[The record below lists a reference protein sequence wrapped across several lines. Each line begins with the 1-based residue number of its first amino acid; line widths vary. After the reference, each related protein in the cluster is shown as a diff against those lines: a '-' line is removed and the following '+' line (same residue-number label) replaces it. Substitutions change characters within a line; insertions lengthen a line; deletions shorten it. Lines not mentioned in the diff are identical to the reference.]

1 MTFSLYPTP
10 VHKKISRA
18 PRSPSTRARARKELP
33 PRRLTRLDRKNTAFI
48 SVQCSLAPSEE
59 LLTFITAKSISF
71 ERKRSTVAHAQNN
84 MSSQSSSPR
93 RKTTTQAKAE
103 EPEKWF
109 NEYPLEGDP
118 NRPAVVITNLLSK
131 SPRLIGWNDEEIEQ
145 IALDANPNVGYG
157 EEEELHIGPKREVV
171 NEVAFGL
178 LGIAAKEVAKQLLQR
193 EELHEGRTQR
203 QVNNDAEEDT
213 LESVEKAALDAVSE
227 LSADS
232 NNEESSTT
240 MRNTELYQLALRSLL
255 WQRDNYLVG
264 RDYAD
269 ERSALRR
276 KQKQLLQNHQ
286 LDTLVD
292 LPFSRMPFDATA
304 LGNLQLVRLGS
315 WFIPSPVVHRSL
327 LPIVVGLPSGPL
339 NEPILRATANLI
351 PMSQNN
357 LDNVM
362 KSRILWF
369 LKDERWRSVIKNSTK
384 GYIANTYRDT

>member
-1 MTFSLYPTP
+1 MS
-10 VHKKISRA
+10 
-18 PRSPSTRARARKELP
+18 SPSPARRETTNQEKEQL
-33 PRRLTRLDRKNTAFI
+33 
-48 SVQCSLAPSEE
+48 
-59 LLTFITAKSISF
+59 
-71 ERKRSTVAHAQNN
+71 
-84 MSSQSSSPR
+84 
-93 RKTTTQAKAE
+93 
-103 EPEKWF
+103 EKWY
-109 NEYPLEGDP
+109 NEYPLKGDP

-178 LGIAAKEVAKQLLQR
+178 LGIAAKEVTKQLLQR
-193 EELHEGRTQR
+193 EELHEAQR
-203 QVNNDAEEDT
+203 DDDAEEDTT
-213 LESVEKAALDAVSE
+213 LESVEKAALNAVTE

-232 NNEESSTT
+232 ADNIETKT
-240 MRNTELYQLALRSLL
+240 AMRDTELYQLALRSLV

-269 ERSALRR
+269 ERGAQRR
-276 KQKQLLQNHQ
+276 KQKQILETHQ
-286 LDTLVD
+286 LTPSVD
-292 LPFSRMPFDATA
+292 LPFSRMPYDATA
-304 LGNLQLVRLGS
+304 LGNVQLVRLGS

-327 LPIVVGLPSGPL
+327 LPIVVGLPTGPL

-369 LKDERWRSVIKNSTK
+369 LKDEHWRSVIKNSTK
-384 GYIANTYRDT
+384 GYIANTYRDS